1 MSAGLEEQ
9 SAHAPHFALLFHKD
23 FKILI
28 DDGDGQQDSGA
39 RADGAEEVRHY
50 RQPTDAQ
57 AAEGSGGGDVPASQS
72 GQIRIKLHIK
82 LTAPQES
89 EVSLVWRRH

>member
-1 MSAGLEEQ
+1 MSADLEEQ
-9 SAHAPHFALLFHKD
+9 GTHAAHFALFFHKD

-50 RQPTDAQ
+50 RQTTDAQ
-57 AAEGSGGGDVPASQS
+57 AAEGSGGGDIPASQNR
-72 GQIRIKLHIK
+72 QIGINLHIK
-82 LTAPQES
+82 PTAPQPS
-89 EVSLVWRRH
+89 ELSLL

>member
-1 MSAGLEEQ
+1 MSADLEEQ
-9 SAHAPHFALLFHKD
+9 GAHAAHFALFFHKD

-50 RQPTDAQ
+50 RQTTDAQ
-57 AAEGSGGGDVPASQS
+57 AAEGSGSGDIPASQNR
-72 GQIRIKLHIK
+72 QIGINLHTK
-82 LTAPQES
+82 PTAPQLS
-89 EVSLVWRRH
+89 ELNLL